1 MEILITLLH
10 YHILLDFG
18 ILLLAKVGTKSY
30 LENMTKQFFL
40 KSIIN
45 HQNIFRFIALAI
57 SVAILILYLF
67 GLFGVF
73 VLMLVTPFFIA
84 MILFFIAVRRHPLE
98 KQRKVFIRVL
108 LACIIID
115 FLFLAFITTI
125 GLRLFLSIAS
135 SNRVSSF
142 NTNDF
147 ARCSWLGGVPK
158 AWYCKDAWV
167 DDERH
172 LMAYNPSDENQQ
184 IELQI
189 QGTKRYLR
197 IPCTNLIP
205 VENFMFVS
213 PSGLT
218 IPYLC
223 YTGKQMLYRAD
234 WSQDGYHFRLLGH
247 NISKEFYI
255 ENLERIYSN
264 YTPDDA
270 NLTMNSQVKV
280 EPTNVPLGVGQL
292 KLLNINLCRKRND
305 RTLELREQPKIWL
318 MPGKIPV
325 DFKLEESSFCT
336 IILRL
341 DSKSVKIGSYNVMY
355 EVNGLRQWL
364 KDPINIF

>member
-1 MEILITLLH
+1 M
-10 YHILLDFG
+10 
-18 ILLLAKVGTKSY
+18 
-30 LENMTKQFFL
+30 NRR
-40 KSIIN
+40 
-45 HQNIFRFIALAI
+45 NIFRLIAFAI
-57 SVAILILYLF
+57 SVVIGIFYLL
-67 GLFGVF
+67 GLFEVF
-73 VLMLVTPFFIA
+73 TLMLAIPFFLA
-84 MILFFIAVRRHPLE
+84 MILFLIVVWRYPLE

-108 LACIIID
+108 LACTIID
-115 FLFLAFITTI
+115 FLFLVFITTI

-135 SNRVSSF
+135 NNRVSSF

-147 ARCSWLGGVPK
+147 ARCAWLGGIPK
-158 AWYCKDAWV
+158 NWYCKDYWV

-172 LMAYNPSDENQQ
+172 LIAYNPSDKEQQ

-189 QGTKRYLR
+189 QGKRKLGVAC
-197 IPCTNLIP
+197 INLAP
-205 VENFMFVS
+205 VDILMFVS

-223 YTGKQMLYRAD
+223 NDGMQSMYRAD
-234 WSQDGYHFRLLGH
+234 WSQDGYHFRLLSR
-247 NISKEFYI
+247 NVSKIFYI

-270 NLTMNSQVKV
+270 NLTMNSPVEV
-280 EPTNVPLGVGQL
+280 EPTNVSLSVGQMR
-292 KLLNINLCRKRND
+292 LLNTSLCRKRND
-305 RTLELREQPKIWL
+305 GALELQEQPKIWL

-325 DFKLEESSFCT
+325 DYKLEEKDSCT

-341 DSKSVKIGSYNVMY
+341 DSKSVKNIGSYNIMY